1 MDINAILMPFLKH
14 NTVFRR
20 FILSFFA
27 LSEFCL
33 PPTPVFCNMETCR
46 QRCGDRGGQRAR
58 RSVSISMLAA
68 AVNSAVAFQAGAFLD
83 ALPTCACKASA
94 LATSTH
100 TATAT
105 TTAAAPSENNEM
117 NCRRDRCGAPALL
130 RIGRSI
136 HLIVVELM
144 NKIFPTVKI

>member
-1 MDINAILMPFLKH
+1 MQFWCRFWNIILYSVDLSSLFLRFQSSVYRLH
-14 NTVFRR
+14 QSSATWRPAGRDAETV
-20 FILSFFA
+20 
-27 LSEFCL
+27 
-33 PPTPVFCNMETCR
+33 
-46 QRCGDRGGQRAR
+46 GGQRAR